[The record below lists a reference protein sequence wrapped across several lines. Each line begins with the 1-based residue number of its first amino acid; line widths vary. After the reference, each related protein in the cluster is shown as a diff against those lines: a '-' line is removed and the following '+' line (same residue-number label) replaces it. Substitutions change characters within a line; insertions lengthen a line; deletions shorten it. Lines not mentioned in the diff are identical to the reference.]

1 MTSQLSLFDNP
12 APVATRIYC
21 YRRNGA
27 FKIWMDME
35 LEPGYQGVEQA
46 IAAARIMN
54 KTRKYYASKKIAIIK
69 VNGID
74 YRI

>member
-27 FKIWMDME
+27 FKIWIDME
-35 LEPGYQGVEQA
+35 LDPGYQGVEQA
-46 IAAARIMN
+46 IAAATAMN

>member
-1 MTSQLSLFDNP
+1 MTVQLSLFDNP

-21 YRRNGA
+21 YRRNGS
-27 FKIWMDME
+27 FKIWIDIV